1 MPVSKETL
9 KAMIREYGGIQLSDA
24 ELDLVTPEVESYLK
38 EVGQLRDLD
47 LSAVMSGRLM
57 RADEGGEDNG

>member
-1 MPVSKETL
+1 
-9 KAMIREYGGIQLSDA
+9 MIREYGGIPLSDE
-24 ELDLVTPEVESYLK
+24 ELDLVAPEVESYLK